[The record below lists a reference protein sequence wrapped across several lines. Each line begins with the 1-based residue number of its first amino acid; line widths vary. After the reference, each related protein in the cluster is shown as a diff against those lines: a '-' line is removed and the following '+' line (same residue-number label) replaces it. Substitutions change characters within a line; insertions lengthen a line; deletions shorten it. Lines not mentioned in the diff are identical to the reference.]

1 MSKKIEQQYWGDEP
15 PWDHLPKNP
24 EDIRVATQYCRA
36 IQWYHNMA
44 DEADY
49 KKWVME
55 WMSKN
60 KYSAANIAFVKKLSE
75 VNIYPD
81 EVEGLRLGMT
91 IGPIA
96 RMLTLGAPLYPQQI
110 SDLKKCVAHLISK
123 GKQVREVIVASG
135 RPSVRD
141 HVRDQ
146 VRELIEDIELLS
158 DKMLSGE
165 KIDWKPE
172 DYIKERAIKPMQSGI
187 IADWFDRQ
195 SEDINLILSG
205 KADDQLKEGYSLFKK
220 PVLRRY
226 QEWLRSLVEAFRQVK
241 KAAPPIR
248 RAKRRKPPIE
258 RVKKVRWKKEDT
270 ELGIQ
275 SIHPSRVIGAS
286 KAVLFNTKT
295 RVVTLL
301 EAETVDG
308 LDVEGTS
315 IRGYDDKS
323 SKCKKVRKVK
333 EFLASVKG
341 DVGIRAFKNAFDAL
355 KTEEKE
361 ASGRTN
367 EETVI
372 LITYK

>member
-15 PWDHLPKNP
+15 LWDHLPKNP

-36 IQWYHNMA
+36 LQWYHNMA
-44 DEADY
+44 DDSDY
-49 KKWVME
+49 KKWVLD
-55 WMSKN
+55 WMGKN
-60 KYSAANIAFVKKLSE
+60 KYSANNIAFVKRLSD
-75 VNIYPD
+75 VSIYPD
-81 EVEGLRLGMT
+81 EVEGLRLGMI

-96 RMLTLGAPLYPQQI
+96 RMLNLGASLKSEQTTN
-110 SDLKKCVAHLISK
+110 LKKCVTHLINK
-123 GKQVREVIVASG
+123 GKATKEEAVTSG

-158 DKMLSGE
+158 DKILSGE

-172 DYIKERAIKPMQSGI
+172 DYIKERSIKPMQSGI

-195 SEDINLILSG
+195 SEDINLVLGG
-205 KADDQLKEGYSLFKK
+205 KADEQLKEGYSFFKK
-220 PVLRRY
+220 SVLRRY
-226 QEWLRSLVEAFRQVK
+226 QEWLRSLVDAFRQVK

-248 RAKRRKPPIE
+248 RAKRRKPPLE
-258 RVKKVRWKKEDT
+258 RVKKMRWKKEDT
-270 ELGIQ
+270 EFGIQ
-275 SIHPSRVIGAS
+275 SVHPSRVIGAS
-286 KAVLFNTKT
+286 KVVLFNTKT
-295 RVVTLL
+295 RVVTLI

-315 IRGYDDKS
+315 IRGFD
-323 SKCKKVRKVK
+323 SKNSRCKKVRKPK

-367 EETVI
+367 EETII
-372 LITYK
+372 LIVYK

>member
-36 IQWYHNMA
+36 IQWYHNMG

-110 SDLKKCVAHLISK
+110 TDLKKCVAHLISK

-146 VRELIEDIELLS
+146 VRELIGDIELLS

-341 DVGIRAFKNAFDAL
+341 DVGIRAFKNVFDAL

>member
-24 EDIRVATQYCRA
+24 EDVRVATQYCRA
-36 IQWYHNMA
+36 VQWYHNMA

-49 KKWVME
+49 KKWVLE

-60 KYSAANIAFVKKLSE
+60 KYSAANTAFIKKLSD

-81 EVEGLRLGMT
+81 EVDGLRSGMI

-96 RMLTLGAPLYPQQI
+96 RMLTLGAPLQTEQI
-110 SDLKKCVAHLISK
+110 SNLKKCVAHLIAK
-123 GKQVREVIVASG
+123 GKNLKDETQASG
-135 RPSVRD
+135 RPSVQD
-141 HVRDQ
+141 HVREQ

-158 DKMLSGE
+158 DKILSGE
-165 KIDWKPE
+165 KINWKPE
-172 DYIKERAIKPMQSGI
+172 EYIKERTIKPMQSGI
-187 IADWFDRQ
+187 IADWFERQ
-195 SEDINLILSG
+195 TEDINQVLSG
-205 KADDQLKEGYSLFKK
+205 KADEQLKEGYSFFKK

-226 QEWLRSLVEAFRQVK
+226 QEWLTSVVAAFRQVK

-258 RVKKVRWKKEDT
+258 RVKKMRWLKENA
-270 ELGIQ
+270 ELGITSQ
-275 SIHPSRVIGAS
+275 HPSRLIGAS
-286 KAVLFNTKT
+286 KAVLFNVKT
-295 RVVTLL
+295 RIVTLL

-308 LDVEGTS
+308 LDVDGTS
-315 IRGYDDKS
+315 VKS
-323 SKCKKVRKVK
+323 FDAGSKCKKVRNPK
-333 EFLASVKG
+333 EFLSSIKG
-341 DVGIRAFKNAFDAL
+341 DVGIRAFKNAFEAL

-367 EETVI
+367 EDTII
-372 LITYK
+372 LYVYK

>member
-24 EDIRVATQYCRA
+24 EDVRVATQYCRA

-110 SDLKKCVAHLISK
+110 ADLKKCVAHLISK
-123 GKQVREVIVASG
+123 GKQVREEIVASG

-146 VRELIEDIELLS
+146 VRELIEDMELLS
-158 DKMLSGE
+158 DKILSGE

-172 DYIKERAIKPMQSGI
+172 EYIKDKAIKPMQSGI
-187 IADWFDRQ
+187 IADWFERQ
-195 SEDINLILSG
+195 SQDINLVLSG
-205 KADDQLKEGYSLFKK
+205 KADEQLKEGYSFFKK

-226 QEWLRSLVEAFRQVK
+226 QEWLKSLVDAFRQVK
-241 KAAPPIR
+241 KAAPPVR
-248 RAKRRKPPIE
+248 RVKRRKPPIE
-258 RVKKVRWKKEDT
+258 RVKKMRWKKEDT
-270 ELGIQ
+270 EFGIT
-275 SIHPSRVIGAS
+275 SLHPSRLIGAS

-315 IRGYDDKS
+315 VHGFDLKS
-323 SKCKKVRKVK
+323 SKCKKVRKPK
-333 EFLASVKG
+333 EFLASIKG
-341 DVGIRAFKNAFDAL
+341 DVGIRAFKNAFDTL

-367 EETVI
+367 EETII